1 MRVLGVDPGL
11 TRCGLGVV
19 DGVAGRQLSLVR
31 TDVARTPSDAD
42 IGARLLGIE
51 QEIEEWLAAF
61 RPDAVAVE
69 RVFSQHNVRTVMGTA
84 QAGAVA
90 IVCAARHGIPVA
102 LHTPSEV
109 KAAVTGSG
117 RADKAQVTA
126 MVVRLLR
133 LTDPP
138 RPADAA
144 DALALAICHIW
155 RGGAQ
160 ARLAAAAARQASMT
174 AAALRQAGGY
184 AGGWAHGRNEM
195 IAHLDG
201 TVAAVA
207 PDGAVI
213 DVGGVGLLVQCT
225 PATLAGLRVGER
237 AKVAT
242 SLVVRED
249 ALTLFG
255 FASDDERGTFEL
267 LQTASGVGP
276 RLALAMLAVFSP
288 DALRRA
294 VAAED
299 LAALTTVPGI
309 GRKGA
314 QRIVLEL
321 AGRLGLA
328 GGGAAGSRAARGGG
342 AARLAP
348 WREQVQAGLLS
359 LGWQAREADQAITII
374 EPELANGGE
383 VDVAAALRAALR
395 VLGRS

>member
-1 MRVLGVDPGL
+1 
-11 TRCGLGVV
+11 
-19 DGVAGRQLSLVR
+19 
-31 TDVARTPSDAD
+31 
-42 IGARLLGIE
+42 
-51 QEIEEWLAAF
+51 
-61 RPDAVAVE
+61 
-69 RVFSQHNVRTVMGTA
+69 
-84 QAGAVA
+84 
-90 IVCAARHGIPVA
+90 
-102 LHTPSEV
+102 
-109 KAAVTGSG
+109 
-117 RADKAQVTA
+117 
-126 MVVRLLR
+126 
-133 LTDPP
+133 
-138 RPADAA
+138 
-144 DALALAICHIW
+144 
-155 RGGAQ
+155 
-160 ARLAAAAARQASMT
+160 
-174 AAALRQAGGY
+174 
-184 AGGWAHGRNEM
+184 M

-225 PATLAGLRVGER
+225 PATLAGLRTGER

-321 AGRLGLA
+321 AGRLGAPIGDLQVTA
-328 GGGAAGSRAARGGG
+328 GGAAAGG

-348 WREQVQAGLLS
+348 WREQVQAGLIS
-359 LGWQAREADQAITII
+359 LGWQAREADQAITTI
-374 EPELANGGE
+374 EPDLADGDGE

-395 VLGRS
+395 VLSRS